1 MFLSLGSLKVQMP
14 HIMTARILDGKACSK
29 EIEAEL
35 KELVPSLSVT
45 PTLALLLVGTNPDS
59 KTYIRLKK
67 NACTRVGITPQVH
80 ELAETITFEELQT
93 LIISLNTDQNVH
105 GVLLQLPLPEHLK
118 THEEELLET
127 INPLKEVDGL
137 HSHHFAR
144 LTESKKDGDKKELR
158 LQPCTP
164 AGCLEILARNGI
176 ELKGKDVVVI
186 GRGQLVGLPL
196 SLMLL
201 AANCTVTTCHSQTK
215 NLADK
220 VRLAEVVF
228 VGAGQPEMVK
238 GDWIAE
244 GAVVV
249 DVGINYVDD
258 ATSKKGYKIL
268 GDVDYAAASTR
279 ASAITPVPGGI
290 GPMTIA
296 MLLKNTV
303 ECAKFATSQV
313 SEN

>member
-1 MFLSLGSLKVQMP
+1 MVKL
-14 HIMTARILDGKACSK
+14 LDGKACSK

-35 KELVPSLSVT
+35 KELVPTLSVT
-45 PTLALLLVGTNPDS
+45 PTLALLLIGTNQDS
-59 KTYIRLKK
+59 KTYVRLKK
-67 NACTRVGITPQVH
+67 NACTRVGIMPQVH
-80 ELAETITFEELQT
+80 ELAESIEFAELLA
-93 LIISLNTDQNVH
+93 LIQSLNTDINVH
-105 GVLLQLPLPEHLK
+105 GILLQLPLPDHLK
-118 THEEELLET
+118 PHEEELLET
-127 INPLKEVDGL
+127 ISPFKDVDGL

-144 LTESKKDGDKKELR
+144 LAEPKKKEDGSVKTLQ

-164 AGCLEILARNGI
+164 AGCLEILSRNGI
-176 ELKGKDVVVI
+176 ELAGKDVVVI

-201 AANCTVTTCHSQTK
+201 AANATVTTCHSKTK

-220 VRLAEVVF
+220 VRQAEVVF
-228 VGAGQPEMVK
+228 VGTGQPELVK
-238 GDWIAE
+238 GDWLAE

-268 GDVDYAAASTR
+268 GDVDFAAANER
-279 ASAITPVPGGI
+279 VSAITPVPGGI

-303 ECAKFATSQV
+303 ECATFAAS
-313 SEN
+313 NN

>member
-1 MFLSLGSLKVQMP
+1 
-14 HIMTARILDGKACSK
+14 MTARILDGKACSK

-144 LTESKKDGDKKELR
+144 LTEFKKDGDKKELR

-215 NLADK
+215 NLAEK

-228 VGAGQPEMVK
+228 VGTGQPEMVK
-238 GDWIAE
+238 GDWIAD

-258 ATSKKGYKIL
+258 ATFRRSGNLIVL
-268 GDVDYAAASTR
+268 RIVRSFRTAQGTGLTR
-279 ASAITPVPGGI
+279 RT
-290 GPMTIA
+290 
-296 MLLKNTV
+296 
-303 ECAKFATSQV
+303 
-313 SEN
+313 

>member
-1 MFLSLGSLKVQMP
+1 M
-14 HIMTARILDGKACSK
+14 ARLLDGKACSK

-35 KELVPSLSVT
+35 QQLIPTLGVT
-45 PTLALLLVGTNPDS
+45 PTLALLLVGSNPDS
-59 KTYIRLKK
+59 KTYVRLKK

-80 ELAETITFEELQT
+80 ELPESIAFEELLA
-93 LIISLNTDQNVH
+93 LIQSLNADHNVH
-105 GVLLQLPLPEHLK
+105 GILLQLPLPGHLK
-118 THEEELLET
+118 AHEEELLES
-127 INPLKEVDGL
+127 ISPLKDVDGL

-144 LTESKKDGDKKELR
+144 LAEPKKAEQATELR

-164 AGCLEILARNGI
+164 AGCLEVLARNGI
-176 ELKGKDVVVI
+176 ELAGKDVVVI

-201 AANCTVTTCHSQTK
+201 AANATVTTCHSKTK
-215 NLADK
+215 NLAHK
-220 VRLAEVVF
+220 VCQAEVVF
-228 VGAGQPEMVK
+228 VGTGQPELVK
-238 GDWIAE
+238 GDWLAE

-249 DVGINYVDD
+249 DVGISYVDD

-268 GDVDYAAASTR
+268 GDVDFAAASER
-279 ASAITPVPGGI
+279 VSAITPVPGGI

-303 ECAKFATSQV
+303 DCAKFAAASK
-313 SEN
+313 N

>member
-1 MFLSLGSLKVQMP
+1 M
-14 HIMTARILDGKACSK
+14 ARLLDGKACSK

-35 KELVPSLSVT
+35 KELVPMLGVT
-45 PTLALLLVGTNPDS
+45 PALALLLVGSNQDS
-59 KTYIRLKK
+59 KTYVRLKK
-67 NACTRVGITPQVH
+67 NACTRVGILPQVH
-80 ELAETITFEELQT
+80 ELPETIAFEELLA
-93 LIISLNTDQNVH
+93 LIQSLNADVSVH
-105 GVLLQLPLPEHLK
+105 GVLLQLPLPDHLK
-118 THEEELLET
+118 PHEEELLEA
-127 INPLKEVDGL
+127 ISPLKDVDGL
-137 HSHHFAR
+137 HSRHFAR
-144 LTESKKDGDKKELR
+144 LAEPSHKEQEPKELR

-176 ELKGKDVVVI
+176 ELAGKDVVVI

-201 AANCTVTTCHSQTK
+201 ATNATVTTCHSQTK

-220 VRLAEVVF
+220 VRQAEVVF
-228 VGAGQPEMVK
+228 VGTGQPELVK
-238 GDWIAE
+238 GDWLAE

-249 DVGINYVDD
+249 DVGISYVDD

-268 GDVDYAAASTR
+268 GAACER

-303 ECAKFATSQV
+303 ACARFAASK
-313 SEN
+313 N

>member
-1 MFLSLGSLKVQMP
+1 MAKL
-14 HIMTARILDGKACSK
+14 LDGKACSK

-35 KELVPSLSVT
+35 KELVPTLSVT
-45 PTLALLLVGTNPDS
+45 PTLALLLVGTNQDS
-59 KTYIRLKK
+59 KTYVRLKK
-67 NACTRVGITPQVH
+67 NTCTRVGITPQVH
-80 ELAETITFEELQT
+80 ELAESVEFAKLLA
-93 LIISLNTDQNVH
+93 LIQSLNVDNNVH
-105 GVLLQLPLPEHLK
+105 GILLQLPLPDHLK
-118 THEEELLET
+118 PYEEELLET
-127 INPLKEVDGL
+127 ISPFKDVDGL
-137 HSHHFAR
+137 HSRHFAR
-144 LTESKKDGDKKELR
+144 LAEPKKKENGAVKTLQ

-176 ELKGKDVVVI
+176 ELAGKDVVVI

-201 AANCTVTTCHSQTK
+201 AANATVTTCHSKTK

-220 VRLAEVVF
+220 VRQAEVVF
-228 VGAGQPEMVK
+228 VGTGQPELVK
-238 GDWIAE
+238 GDWLAE

-249 DVGINYVDD
+249 DVGISYVDD

-268 GDVDYAAASTR
+268 GDVDFAAASER
-279 ASAITPVPGGI
+279 VSAITPVPGGI

-303 ECAKFATSQV
+303 ECAKFAASQ
-313 SEN
+313 N

>member
-1 MFLSLGSLKVQMP
+1 M
-14 HIMTARILDGKACSK
+14 ARLLDGKLCSK
-29 EIEAEL
+29 EVETEL
-35 KELVPSLSVT
+35 KELIPTLSVT
-45 PTLALLLVGTNPDS
+45 PTIALLLVGSNQDS
-59 KTYIRLKK
+59 KTYVRLKK
-67 NACTRVGITPQVH
+67 NACTRVGITPHVH
-80 ELAETITFEELQT
+80 ELAESIAFEELQD
-93 LIISLNTDQNVH
+93 LIQSLNADDNVH
-105 GVLLQLPLPEHLK
+105 GVLLQLPLPDHLK
-118 THEEELLET
+118 AHEENLLET
-127 INPLKEVDGL
+127 ISPLKDVDGL

-144 LTESKKDGDKKELR
+144 LAKPKMTGETELQ

-176 ELKGKDVVVI
+176 ELAGKDVIVV

-201 AANCTVTTCHSQTK
+201 AANATVTTCHSKTK

-220 VRLAEVVF
+220 VRQAEVVF
-228 VGAGQPEMVK
+228 VGTGQPELVK
-238 GDWIAE
+238 GDWLAE

-249 DVGINYVDD
+249 DVGISYVDD

-268 GDVDYAAASTR
+268 GDVDFAAASER
-279 ASAITPVPGGI
+279 VSAITPVPGGI

-303 ECAKFATSQV
+303 E
-313 SEN
+313 

>member
-1 MFLSLGSLKVQMP
+1 MAKL
-14 HIMTARILDGKACSK
+14 LDGKACSK

-35 KELVPSLSVT
+35 KELVPTLSVT
-45 PTLALLLVGTNPDS
+45 PTLALLLVGTNQDS
-59 KTYIRLKK
+59 KTYVRLKK

-80 ELAETITFEELQT
+80 ELAESVEFAKLLA
-93 LIISLNTDQNVH
+93 LI
-105 GVLLQLPLPEHLK
+105 LPLPDHLK
-118 THEEELLET
+118 PYEEELLET
-127 INPLKEVDGL
+127 ISPFKDVDGL
-137 HSHHFAR
+137 HSRHFAR
-144 LTESKKDGDKKELR
+144 LAEPKKKENRAVKTLQ

-176 ELKGKDVVVI
+176 ELAGKDVVVI

-201 AANCTVTTCHSQTK
+201 
-215 NLADK
+215 LLMP
-220 VRLAEVVF
+220 R
-228 VGAGQPEMVK
+228 GQGSTGGGC
-238 GDWIAE
+238 GDWLAE

-249 DVGINYVDD
+249 DVGISYVDD

-268 GDVDYAAASTR
+268 GDVDFAAASQR
-279 ASAITPVPGGI
+279 VSAITPVPGGI

-303 ECAKFATSQV
+303 ECAKFVASQ
-313 SEN
+313 N

>member
-1 MFLSLGSLKVQMP
+1 M
-14 HIMTARILDGKACSK
+14 ARLLDGKACSK

-35 KELVPSLSVT
+35 QELIPTLGVT
-45 PTLALLLVGTNPDS
+45 PALALLLVGSNPDS
-59 KTYIRLKK
+59 KTYVRLKK

-80 ELAETITFEELQT
+80 ELAQSIAFEELLA
-93 LIISLNTDQNVH
+93 LIQSLNADDNVH

-118 THEEELLET
+118 AREEELLES
-127 INPLKEVDGL
+127 ISPLKDVDGL

-144 LTESKKDGDKKELR
+144 LAEPKKAEQAAELR

-164 AGCLEILARNGI
+164 VGCLEILARNGI
-176 ELKGKDVVVI
+176 ELAGKDVVVI

-201 AANCTVTTCHSQTK
+201 AANATVTTCHSKTK

-220 VRLAEVVF
+220 VRQAEVVF
-228 VGAGQPEMVK
+228 VGTGQPELVK
-238 GDWIAE
+238 GDWLAE

-249 DVGINYVDD
+249 DVGISYVDD

-268 GDVDYAAASTR
+268 GDVDFAAASER
-279 ASAITPVPGGI
+279 VSAITPVPGGI

-303 ECAKFATSQV
+303 DCAKFAAS
-313 SEN
+313 SKN

>member
-1 MFLSLGSLKVQMP
+1 MAKL
-14 HIMTARILDGKACSK
+14 LDGKACSK

-35 KELVPSLSVT
+35 QELIPTLSVT
-45 PTLALLLVGTNPDS
+45 PSIALLLVGTNQDS
-59 KTYIRLKK
+59 KTYVRLKK
-67 NACTRVGITPQVH
+67 NACTRVGISPQVH
-80 ELAETITFEELQT
+80 ELAESIAFEELLA
-93 LIISLNTDQNVH
+93 LIQSLNADDNVH
-105 GVLLQLPLPEHLK
+105 GVLLQLPLPDHLK
-118 THEEELLET
+118 PHEEELLES
-127 INPLKEVDGL
+127 ISPLKDVDGL

-144 LTESKKDGDKKELR
+144 LAEPVKKEKEAAKELR

-176 ELKGKDVVVI
+176 ELAGKDVIVV

-201 AANCTVTTCHSQTK
+201 AANATVTTCHSKTK

-220 VRLAEVVF
+220 VRQAEVVF
-228 VGAGQPEMVK
+228 VGTGQPELIK
-238 GDWIAE
+238 GDWLAE

-249 DVGINYVDD
+249 DVGINYVND
-258 ATSKKGYKIL
+258 ASSKKGYKIL
-268 GDVDYAAASTR
+268 GDVDFAAASER
-279 ASAITPVPGGI
+279 VSAITPVPGGI

-303 ECAKFATSQV
+303 ECAKFAAAK
-313 SEN
+313 N

>member
-1 MFLSLGSLKVQMP
+1 MVTL
-14 HIMTARILDGKACSK
+14 LDGKACSK

-35 KELVPSLSVT
+35 KELIPTLSVT
-45 PTLALLLVGTNPDS
+45 PTLALLLVGSNPDS
-59 KTYIRLKK
+59 KTYVRLKK

-80 ELAETITFEELQT
+80 EVSESITFEELLA
-93 LIISLNTDQNVH
+93 LIQLLNANTNVH

-118 THEEELLET
+118 LHEEELLET
-127 INPLKEVDGL
+127 ISFLKDADGL

-144 LTESKKDGDKKELR
+144 LAEPKKKENEAALKDLW

-164 AGCLEILARNGI
+164 AGCLEILGRNGVKL
-176 ELKGKDVVVI
+176 EGKDVVVI
-186 GRGQLVGLPL
+186 GRGQLVGRPL

-201 AANCTVTTCHSQTK
+201 AANATVTSCHSKTK

-220 VRLAEVVF
+220 VRRAEVVF
-228 VGAGQPEMVK
+228 VGTGQPELVK
-238 GDWIAE
+238 SDWLAE

-249 DVGINYVDD
+249 DCGINYVDD
-258 ATSKKGYKIL
+258 ATDKKGYKIV
-268 GDVDYAAASTR
+268 GDVDFAAASER
-279 ASAITPVPGGI
+279 VSAITPVPGGA

-303 ECAKFATSQV
+303 ECAKFAASK
-313 SEN
+313 S

>member
-1 MFLSLGSLKVQMP
+1 MAKL
-14 HIMTARILDGKACSK
+14 LDGKACSK

-35 KELVPSLSVT
+35 KELIPTLSVT
-45 PTLALLLVGTNPDS
+45 PTLALLLVGSNPDS
-59 KTYIRLKK
+59 KTYVRLKK
-67 NACTRVGITPQVH
+67 NACARVGITPQVH
-80 ELAETITFEELQT
+80 NLSESIAFEKLLALLQ
-93 LIISLNTDQNVH
+93 SLNADANVH
-105 GVLLQLPLPEHLK
+105 GVLLQLPLPDHLK
-118 THEEELLET
+118 PHEEELLET
-127 INPLKEVDGL
+127 ISPLKDVDGL

-144 LTESKKDGDKKELR
+144 LSEPKKKEEETAAKELR

-176 ELKGKDVVVI
+176 ELEGKDVVVI

-201 AANCTVTTCHSQTK
+201 AVNATVTTCHSKTK

-220 VRLAEVVF
+220 VQQAEVVF
-228 VGAGQPEMVK
+228 VGTGQPELVK
-238 GDWIAE
+238 GDWLAE

-249 DVGINYVDD
+249 DVGISYMDD
-258 ATSKKGYKIL
+258 ATTTKGYKIL
-268 GDVDYAAASTR
+268 GDVDFAAASER
-279 ASAITPVPGGI
+279 VSVITPVPGGI

-303 ECAKFATSQV
+303 ECAKFAASK
-313 SEN
+313 N